1 MKKLEEQVRVVSQT
15 AEFPDSTSITV
26 DFPRGKLRS
35 VSARMTAKLRSVCG
49 KKKGKSDHYHREVP
63 HPMDGDVAK
72 NQMDFMFIGAEGTF
86 VDEPRIRTTV
96 LMVICK
102 DDGNLSATEV
112 CVRKL
117 MSTA

>member
-1 MKKLEEQVRVVSQT
+1 MKKSEEQARVVSQT

-26 DFPRGKLRS
+26 GSSRGKLRL
-35 VSARMTAKLRSVCG
+35 MT
-49 KKKGKSDHYHREVP
+49 
-63 HPMDGDVAK
+63 K

-86 VDEPRIRTTV
+86 VDEPRVRTTV
-96 LMVICK
+96 HMVICK
-102 DDGNLSATEV
+102 DDGNLSVTEV

>member
-1 MKKLEEQVRVVSQT
+1 MCVASKKR
-15 AEFPDSTSITV
+15 
-26 DFPRGKLRS
+26 
-35 VSARMTAKLRSVCG
+35 
-49 KKKGKSDHYHREVP
+49 GKSDHYHREVP
-63 HPMDGDVAK
+63 QSMDGDVAK

-86 VDEPRIRTTV
+86 VDEPRVRTTV